1 MWDRT
6 EESHGIPMFMLFLEY
21 LLAVMASQISQVL
34 ILFGNETTVLV
45 LGRYAIA
52 CWEQLAWTNKIDYT
66 SRAHPSC
73 GLPLS
78 RGKNVPVRDR
88 TEDLVRFSYLFKDQ
102 MRVKDA

>member
-45 LGRYAIA
+45 LKG
-52 CWEQLAWTNKIDYT
+52 T
-66 SRAHPSC
+66 SK
-73 GLPLS
+73 L
-78 RGKNVPVRDR
+78 
-88 TEDLVRFSYLFKDQ
+88 RFTI
-102 MRVKDA
+102 V